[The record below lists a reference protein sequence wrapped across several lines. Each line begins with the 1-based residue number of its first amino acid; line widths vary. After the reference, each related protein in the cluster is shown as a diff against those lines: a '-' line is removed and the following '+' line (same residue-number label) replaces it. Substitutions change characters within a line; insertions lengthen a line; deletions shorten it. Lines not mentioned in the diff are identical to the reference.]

1 MKASICLEPLQSA
14 GQIDALVQDSL
25 WRWRPVSEGAV
36 WPDSVVVLTPL
47 LDQRL
52 GFLQRVE
59 DLAIE
64 QLVPQLSIEALV
76 VAVLPRTAG
85 LDVVRWS
92 QKIGQG
98 AKMYFTG

>member
-1 MKASICLEPLQSA
+1 M
-14 GQIDALVQDSL
+14 
-25 WRWRPVSEGAV
+25 
-36 WPDSVVVLTPL
+36 WPDCVVVPPPSF
-47 LDQRL
+47 DQHL

-85 LDVVRWS
+85 LDVEGLYVDPAEPIPDRFRRELAAVVGPDMIRS
-92 QKIGQG
+92 PASDKELGQNLQHVV
-98 AKMYFTG
+98 